1 MICYKPG
8 PTWRFFQYKA
18 GSGRVLKK
26 SREADRFKSGRSVV
40 IFVQV
45 FPGTLFTLGYFRV
58 CQVYTRCS
66 GLPEMWVTRYP
77 MIFKT
82 VLVLLSMKERHF
94 FSDQLV
100 LEKFFVGK
108 LRFGKTFPKL

>member
-45 FPGTLFTLGYFRV
+45 FPGTLFTLGYIRAFWVSDHTRII
-58 CQVYTRCS
+58 QVA
-66 GLPEMWVTRYP
+66 RYP
-77 MIFKT
+77 VIFKT
-82 VLVLLSMKERHF
+82 ELGR
-94 FSDQLV
+94 
-100 LEKFFVGK
+100 VGYHK
-108 LRFGKTFPKL
+108 KCQVAGRY